1 MEDLEALELASMLRA
16 VLIKM
21 SKLASKV
28 LEAYKLASNSVPDQH
43 TAEVPVELRQDQ
55 EMRSGVSSGTLS
67 ANLATLTKHAVSAV
81 SLAPRSEPSLIR

>member
-43 TAEVPVELRQDQ
+43 TARAVELRQDQ